1 MTPEMKSN
9 LDIVCAQ
16 IEKTFGRGSIMTL
29 NDKPSVDLDGV
40 IPTGSIGLD
49 IALGIGGYAKG
60 RIVEIFGMDS
70 AGKSTLCLH
79 AIANAQKKGITSAY
93 IDQEHALDKNY
104 AATLGV
110 DLDKMLISQP
120 DYAEQAL
127 GIMDL
132 LIKSGEV
139 GLIVVDSVASLIPQ
153 KELEGEMG
161 DQTIG
166 LQARLMSQAMRKIAG
181 ICDKTGCTVIFTN
194 QIRHKIATMGG
205 SPNTVAGG
213 LALRFYASQRLEIIR
228 IGDVKDKDSIV
239 GNRTKVKVIK
249 NKLAPPKKEVEF
261 SIIFGRGVDPYLE
274 VVELATEDGI
284 IQKSGA
290 WYKYEGSNVAQG
302 QLSALA
308 WLKENQDIYEKI
320 RTELLEARGLN

>member
-9 LDIVCAQ
+9 LDLVCAQ

-29 NDKPSVDLDGV
+29 NDKPAIDPDGV
-40 IPTGSIGLD
+40 ISTGSIGLD

-60 RIVEIFGMDS
+60 RIIEIFGMDS

-79 AIANAQKKGITSAY
+79 AIANAQKKGLACVY

-104 AATLGV
+104 AAALGV

-120 DYAEQAL
+120 DFAEQAL

-161 DQTIG
+161 DQIIG

-181 ICDKTGCTVIFTN
+181 VCDKTGCSVIFTN
-194 QIRHKIATMGG
+194 QIRHKVATMGG

-228 IGDVKDKDSIV
+228 IGDIKDKDNII

-274 VVELATEDGI
+274 TLELAAEDGL
-284 IQKSGA
+284 IQKAGS
-290 WYKYEGSNVAQG
+290 WYKYEGASVGQG
-302 QLSALA
+302 QVSTIA
-308 WLKENQDIYEKI
+308 WLKENEEIYLKI
-320 RTELLEARGLN
+320 RKELREARGLD